1 MRFHRFN
8 TIAVCCSFLSAGL
21 TASLSN
27 TVVAAEPPA
36 SAAANPEAAVS
47 RFDLLE
53 LRVKGNNV
61 LDRHAIERCV
71 YPFLGKQKSIDI
83 VEQARLALEEL
94 YHSKGF
100 QTVSID
106 IPEQNVVNGVVY
118 LQVNEGKIA
127 RLRVTDSRYFSQG
140 AIKEKVPALAEGT
153 VPNLPQ
159 MQQQLA
165 ALAKESSDRT
175 ITPVLRAGETPG
187 TLEVDLKVKDDLPL
201 HGKVEVNGRNTTST
215 ERLRTAATLRYD
227 NLWQKFHSAS
237 FMYQVSPENPK
248 QVEVLVGSYVMPV
261 FESGQRLAFFAVNSS
276 SNSVAN
282 AGALSVVG
290 AGDLYGLR
298 YVSPIATPI
307 KNYFQ
312 TVTAGFTYKDF
323 KQNLNGA
330 TVNELF
336 RQTPITYVP
345 FVLGYNGNIQ
355 DEQSRLSF
363 NINANFSIR
372 NLGNRQSQFNNTRYQ
387 AKANYAY
394 LTAGVEYK
402 RNLPHGMSFEGRF
415 NGQVANSPLIPN
427 EQFSLGGQQSVRGYY
442 ETQVLADDGV
452 QASLE
457 LYSPKLDVWDW
468 AEQENIRGV
477 VFVDAGRGWLK
488 STLNGSPSQFDLAS
502 VGTGF
507 RMQLWKTLTAN
518 FDIAVPFTNQTR
530 VERGNPR
537 LHFQVFTEF

>member
-1 MRFHRFN
+1 
-8 TIAVCCSFLSAGL
+8 
-21 TASLSN
+21 
-27 TVVAAEPPA
+27 
-36 SAAANPEAAVS
+36 
-47 RFDLLE
+47 
-53 LRVKGNNV
+53 
-61 LDRHAIERCV
+61 
-71 YPFLGKQKSIDI
+71 
-83 VEQARLALEEL
+83 
-94 YHSKGF
+94 
-100 QTVSID
+100 
-106 IPEQNVVNGVVY
+106 
-118 LQVNEGKIA
+118 
-127 RLRVTDSRYFSQG
+127 
-140 AIKEKVPALAEGT
+140 
-153 VPNLPQ
+153 
-159 MQQQLA
+159 
-165 ALAKESSDRT
+165 
-175 ITPVLRAGETPG
+175 
-187 TLEVDLKVKDDLPL
+187 
-201 HGKVEVNGRNTTST
+201 
-215 ERLRTAATLRYD
+215 
-227 NLWQKFHSAS
+227 
-237 FMYQVSPENPK
+237 MYQVSPENPK